1 MASRRIPAPASR
13 DSSWP
18 TSVWHR
24 AIPAARSSTRTD
36 DWSASTAWSSAGSA
50 WQFQQWSHENSSCV
64 RCRAAPRDGR
74 SPMTRVAVVAE
85 SEEVRAAI
93 AAALRASSAFDVV
106 DVSASTRDVSAA
118 AEMVITARERRQSTQ
133 TAAPEGRDIATAPV
147 LTQREQQILELLA
160 DGLGNKQIAARLGI
174 TTNTVKTHLEL
185 LFDKL
190 HVSSRAEA
198 VATAARTGL
207 LLL

>member
-1 MASRRIPAPASR
+1 
-13 DSSWP
+13 
-18 TSVWHR
+18 
-24 AIPAARSSTRTD
+24 
-36 DWSASTAWSSAGSA
+36 
-50 WQFQQWSHENSSCV
+50 
-64 RCRAAPRDGR
+64 
-74 SPMTRVAVVAE
+74 MTRVAVVAE

-93 AAALRASSAFDVV
+93 AGALRTSSAFDVV
-106 DVSASTRDVSAA
+106 GVSASTKDVSAA
-118 AEMVITARERRQSTQ
+118 AEIVITARERRQSTQ
-133 TAAPEGRDIATAPV
+133 TVAAAARDIATAPA

-190 HVSSRAEA
+190 DVSSRAEA
-198 VATAARTGL
+198 VATAARSGL